1 MQRAARHIALET
13 RPIARPINSLAGVRG
28 CRNGR
33 PRAMD
38 VHGCA
43 AKRCA
48 NDGFATRISV
58 SCRRRPGRTLARQRS
73 NSLPQGAALTAE
85 GLRCGEGEETVV
97 LLLSESSQGS
107 SSVHEVHVPQGR
119 GRQRRQAAS
128 LPSPSPGRVLP
139 GFHKASEVLTQI
151 SWLLLPI
158 PSSAFAQR
166 KVARRYRSYSTY
178 GRAASLVEAESDGW
192 ATAGPLTMRQ
202 QQLRQTHFAL
212 GGALR
217 CAPAR
222 SSRC

>member
-1 MQRAARHIALET
+1 
-13 RPIARPINSLAGVRG
+13 VRG

-33 PRAMD
+33 PRAID

-58 SCRRRPGRTLARQRS
+58 SCQRRPRRTLARQRS
-73 NSLPQGAALTAE
+73 NSLPQRCGFD
-85 GLRCGEGEETVV
+85 GRGFRCGEGEETVV

-107 SSVHEVHVPQGR
+107 SSVHEVHVPRGR

-128 LPSPSPGRVLP
+128 ARSTSPGRVLP

-151 SWLLLPI
+151 SWLLPI

-166 KVARRYRSYSTY
+166 KVARRYRFYSMY

-192 ATAGPLTMRQ
+192 AAYDAPTTASPNTFR
-202 QQLRQTHFAL
+202 AC
-212 GGALR
+212 R
-217 CAPAR
+217 CASLCTCWVKPLLAGR
-222 SSRC
+222 TVCTNWVP

>member
-1 MQRAARHIALET
+1 M
-13 RPIARPINSLAGVRG
+13 
-28 CRNGR
+28 
-33 PRAMD
+33 
-38 VHGCA
+38 
-43 AKRCA
+43 
-48 NDGFATRISV
+48 
-58 SCRRRPGRTLARQRS
+58 
-73 NSLPQGAALTAE
+73 TAE

-166 KVARRYRSYSTY
+166 KVARRYRSYSMY
-178 GRAASLVEAESDGW
+178 GRAGHGW
-192 ATAGPLTMRQ
+192 AAYDAPTTASPNTFRAWRCVSLCTCPVKPLLAGRTVSTDWGQLGPMISQIIHSRFGGGVTFDFAAYAGP
-202 QQLRQTHFAL
+202 
-212 GGALR
+212 
-217 CAPAR
+217 AR
-222 SSRC
+222 GRGVRSLARPQYRGKGTQGRGD

>member
-1 MQRAARHIALET
+1 M
-13 RPIARPINSLAGVRG
+13 
-28 CRNGR
+28 
-33 PRAMD
+33 
-38 VHGCA
+38 
-43 AKRCA
+43 
-48 NDGFATRISV
+48 
-58 SCRRRPGRTLARQRS
+58 
-73 NSLPQGAALTAE
+73 TAE

-128 LPSPSPGRVLP
+128 TPSPSPGRVLP

-166 KVARRYRSYSTY
+166 KVARRYRSYSMY

-202 QQLRQTHFAL
+202 QQLRQTHFGL

-222 SSRC
+222 SSRWSLAGPSPRIGSIGSHDFTGNSFTIRWGSGI